1 MKSSTVMEFSFPD
14 GKSAGTAAR
23 AISHEG
29 SVSKRSSSKI
39 EQKDNILRIE
49 IEAQDVVALRAT
61 SNAFLRA
68 LQVIEEVQ

>member
-1 MKSSTVMEFSFPD
+1 MKSSSRMEFVFPD
-14 GKSAGTAAR
+14 RKSAGAA
-23 AISHEG
+23 AEALSHEG
-29 SVSKRSSSKI
+29 SVSKRSSSSI